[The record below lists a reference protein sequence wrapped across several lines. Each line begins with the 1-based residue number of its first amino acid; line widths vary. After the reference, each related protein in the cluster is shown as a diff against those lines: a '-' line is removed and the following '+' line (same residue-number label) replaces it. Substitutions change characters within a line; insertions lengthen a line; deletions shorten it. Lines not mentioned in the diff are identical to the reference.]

1 MTPLRPIMR
10 LASLASLAALVTI
23 AAVGGAS
30 SRGDDAPPGPEALA
44 WREDYGAALEEA
56 RSSGRLLWIQFTGEW
71 CPNCVRMEQ
80 ESFPSPAVVA
90 RTREQVVPLKLRAD
104 VHQELAL
111 DFELSGLPASV
122 IVDPDRNVVAVHQGY
137 LGPDDLDGLL
147 GRAVAAHA
155 PSHNVEDLAEAPRL
169 ASEFVGPPK
178 PSASAR
184 PAKTEENAELAG
196 FCPVSLVAEKKLI
209 QGQAEYVVEHGGR
222 VYRFANALTF
232 NLFRR
237 DPDRYVPANDGRCPV
252 EQLDAGREAI
262 GDPRF
267 GALYKGRL
275 YLCSSVDDR
284 RRFVEDPERYAAVGV
299 EEGGNC
305 PHCLA
310 ERGEVV
316 PGDPRY
322 SLSQGSRRFWF
333 PDESHR
339 SAFMSLAPSTTI
351 RR

>member
-1 MTPLRPIMR
+1 MTPQRPLMR
-10 LASLASLAALVTI
+10 LARLAALACI
-23 AAVGGAS
+23 AAAGVPS
-30 SRGDDAPPGPEALA
+30 TRGEDAPSGEALA

-56 RSSGRLLWIQFTGEW
+56 RSTGRLLWIQFTGPW
-71 CPNCVRMEQ
+71 CPNCVRMEHD
-80 ESFPSPAVVA
+80 SFPSPAVVA
-90 RTREQVVPLKLRAD
+90 RTRSEVVPLRLRAD
-104 VHQELAL
+104 VHQEMAL
-111 DFELSGLPASV
+111 DFNLSGLPASV
-122 IVDPDRNVVAVHQGY
+122 IVDPERHVLAVHQGY

-155 PSHNVEDLAEAPRL
+155 PRHNPEDLAEAPRL
-169 ASEFVGPPK
+169 AGEFVGPPR
-178 PSASAR
+178 PEAVAS
-184 PAKTEENAELAG
+184 PAKKEEDVELAG

-237 DPDRYVPANDGRCPV
+237 DPERYVPANDGRCPV
-252 EQLDAGREAI
+252 EQLDAGREAQ

-267 GALYKGRL
+267 GALYKERL
-275 YLCSSVDDR
+275 YLCASKDDR
-284 RRFVEDPERYAAVGV
+284 SRFVQDPERYAAVGV
-299 EEGGNC
+299 EAGGNC

-310 ERGEVV
+310 ERGEAV

-322 SLSQGSRRFWF
+322 SLSEQGRRFWF
-333 PDESHR
+333 PDEAHR
-339 SAFMSLAPSTTI
+339 DAFMSLAPSDTI